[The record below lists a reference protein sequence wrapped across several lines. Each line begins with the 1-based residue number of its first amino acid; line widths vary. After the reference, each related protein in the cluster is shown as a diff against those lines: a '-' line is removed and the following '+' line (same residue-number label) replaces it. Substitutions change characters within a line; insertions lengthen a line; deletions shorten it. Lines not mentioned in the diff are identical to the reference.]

1 MRYRMFATTSVDY
14 PLGPTLDVLAEATG
28 RSREALTEQLATV
41 DKKALEAE
49 LKRLGKSLD
58 CARVALLDLEAAWPE
73 DEYEELQ
80 QLAIHERLGLPEP
93 SPRPRRQR
101 RVAVEQGF
109 SLHADTA
116 VHAHDRQRLERLAR
130 YAPVAR
136 WPSAA

>member
-58 CARVALLDLEAAWPE
+58 RARVALLKAELEAHA
-73 DEYEELQ
+73 DKT
-80 QLAIHERLGLPEP
+80 H
-93 SPRPRRQR
+93 SPRFWAKE
-101 RVAVEQGF
+101 VA
-109 SLHADTA
+109 
-116 VHAHDRQRLERLAR
+116 
-130 YAPVAR
+130 
-136 WPSAA
+136 